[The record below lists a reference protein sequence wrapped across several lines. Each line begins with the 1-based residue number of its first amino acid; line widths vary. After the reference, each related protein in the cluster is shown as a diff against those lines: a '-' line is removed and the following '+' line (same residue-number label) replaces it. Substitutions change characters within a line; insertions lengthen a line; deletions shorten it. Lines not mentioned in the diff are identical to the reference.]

1 METDEDLVARVEAVL
16 QGLVERL
23 GTAAPSAR
31 AVLPGERVIEARCTD
46 LAVARRVRWSTA
58 GVEPL
63 AVDGGRTDIR
73 LEADARTVVALGD
86 GALSVVEAYA
96 SGRLRVEASFTDLL
110 RLRAVL

>member
-1 METDEDLVARVEAVL
+1 MDRDEDLAARVDAVL
-16 QGLVERL
+16 QGLVDRL
-23 GTAAPSAR
+23 GAAAPAAR

-46 LAVARRVRWSTA
+46 LAVARRVRWTPA

-63 AVDGGRTDIR
+63 AADGGRIDIR

-96 SGRLRVEASFTDLL
+96 SGRLRVEASLTDLL